1 MKKVFLC
8 EDLHPQAYQLL
19 KEHFEI
25 IHERENIDQI
35 DALITRNILVNKEL
49 VDQCPQLKIVA
60 VHGTGYD
67 HVDVAYLKEKGI
79 VVFHVPGQNALSVA
93 EITVALIL
101 DLSRKI
107 SYSHQLLHFHSVKIG
122 TQELAGHE
130 ISHKT
135 IGLIGFGEI
144 AKKVCTILQNGFSMK
159 VIAYSPHLTNRD
171 ASLFSI
177 GICQSI
183 EEVFE
188 KADIVSIHCPLNE
201 QTRHLIDMNI
211 FKHAKKNC
219 LLINTARGAI
229 VCEDDLYDALKQGI
243 IAGAA
248 SDVFE
253 HEPVSRQHPLL
264 TLNHFIAT
272 PHLGATTE
280 EALYRVG
287 MKTVENLIDYFSH
300 QKVAG
305 QL

>member
-1 MKKVFLC
+1 
-8 EDLHPQAYQLL
+8 
-19 KEHFEI
+19 
-25 IHERENIDQI
+25 
-35 DALITRNILVNKEL
+35 
-49 VDQCPQLKIVA
+49 
-60 VHGTGYD
+60 
-67 HVDVAYLKEKGI
+67 
-79 VVFHVPGQNALSVA
+79 
-93 EITVALIL
+93 
-101 DLSRKI
+101 
-107 SYSHQLLHFHSVKIG
+107 
-122 TQELAGHE
+122 
-130 ISHKT
+130 
-135 IGLIGFGEI
+135 
-144 AKKVCTILQNGFSMK
+144 
-159 VIAYSPHLTNRD
+159 
-171 ASLFSI
+171 
-177 GICQSI
+177 
-183 EEVFE
+183 
-188 KADIVSIHCPLNE
+188 
-201 QTRHLIDMNI
+201 MNI

-300 QKVAG
+300 QRVAG

>member
-93 EITVALIL
+93 EMTVALIL

-159 VIAYSPHLTNRD
+159 VIAYSPHLTHRD

-177 GICQSI
+177 DICQSI

-211 FKHAKKNC
+211 IKHAKKNC

-300 QKVAG
+300 QRVAG